1 MSSDKEKDT
10 LNPFRLDREWMSV
23 SRKIETYQ
31 IRVYMN
37 AREMG
42 LTQVEAANLAGFS
55 ARSGQRIEA
64 GNHQPNRGRVRDWR
78 SSPDPLAS
86 VWESELEPMLRAT
99 PALQP
104 MTLFEWLQEH
114 YPGKYPQVLRTLQR
128 RVAAWKAL
136 HGNAKEVMFELR
148 HEPGMMGLSDF
159 TELKGLEITIAGK
172 PFEHLL
178 YHYRLAYSGWQYA
191 QIIQGGES
199 FIALSEGLQNALF
212 ACGGVPKQHRTD
224 SLSAAYR
231 HMGGARN
238 KPLTRLYDDL
248 CHHYRLQPTRNNTG
262 IAHENESL
270 SHPTD
275 I

>member
-212 ACGGVPKQHRTD
+212 ACGGVPKQHRI
-224 SLSAAYR
+224 R
-231 HMGGARN
+231 
-238 KPLTRLYDDL
+238 
-248 CHHYRLQPTRNNTG
+248 
-262 IAHENESL
+262 
-270 SHPTD
+270 
-275 I
+275 